1 MAEEGTTT
9 AEQGTATEPDEQA
22 TGQQPD
28 LGDAGKKALQEE
40 RRKAREATKQLTELQ
55 ARLKEFEDRDKTELE
70 KLTEAHQTA
79 EQRATAAERALAR
92 YRVATAKGIPA
103 ELVDRL
109 QGSTED
115 ELAEDADRLLT
126 LIGARR
132 TPDFDG
138 GARTTAQGAPDMNQ
152 LLRQAAGRQ

>member
-1 MAEEGTTT
+1 MAEDSTTT

-22 TGQQPD
+22 TQQPAD
-28 LGDAGKKALQEE
+28 LGDPGKKALQEE
-40 RRKAREATKQLTELQ
+40 RRKAREATKQLNELQ
-55 ARLKEFEDRDKTELE
+55 ARLKEFEDRDKTELQ
-70 KLTEAHQTA
+70 KLAEAHQTA
-79 EQRATAAERALAR
+79 EQRASTAEQALAR

-115 ELAEDADRLLT
+115 ELAEDADRLLS

-138 GARTTAQGAPDMNQ
+138 GARTTAQGAPDMNK